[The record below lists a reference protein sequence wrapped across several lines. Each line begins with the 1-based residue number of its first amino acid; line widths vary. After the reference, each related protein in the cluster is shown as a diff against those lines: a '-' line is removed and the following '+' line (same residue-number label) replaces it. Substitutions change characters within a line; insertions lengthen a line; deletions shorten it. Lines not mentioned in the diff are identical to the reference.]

1 MKCPIPRIPK
11 RNNQKIISRCE
22 FSKIRYTM
30 KIKIQCHAYI
40 HVVTANNIMKFHI
53 IKMSSKN
60 NKKVYMNRPKKGDL
74 FEDNLKLH

>member
-1 MKCPIPRIPK
+1 
-11 RNNQKIISRCE
+11 
-22 FSKIRYTM
+22 M